1 MELNRI
7 LRPGGFFVWSAT
19 PVYRKDIIHRNK
31 WEGSLSKP
39 ITYWLKQLIPL
50 KIVYVKLKYVG
61 YALVFLAAMVN
72 LTESMCWKAVARS
85 ANPSSIGLVIYQKP
99 DSYACYEKRKQNDPP
114 ICDDKSRKNDSW

>member
-1 MELNRI
+1 M
-7 LRPGGFFVWSAT
+7 WSAT